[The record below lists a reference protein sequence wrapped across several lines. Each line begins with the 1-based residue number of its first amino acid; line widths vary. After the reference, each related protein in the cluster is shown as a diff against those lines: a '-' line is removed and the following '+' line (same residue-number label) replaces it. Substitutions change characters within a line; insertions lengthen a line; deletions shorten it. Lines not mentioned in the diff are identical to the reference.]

1 MGCGGKLHSKSAKLA
16 ARAGLVYWEL
26 NFAE

>member
-1 MGCGGKLHSKSAKLA
+1 MRAKIALQNRKLA
-16 ARAGLVYWEL
+16 PRAGLVYWEL